1 MEYMASAA
9 SCIMQM
15 WLQRLSFHKLFWNPT
30 LTLPLQG
37 SLVGSLSPLCEPQWT
52 FMPMLAK
59 SLAQAMLGLLRLEV
73 INATVLFSFSR
84 SVVSNSLRPMDYP
97 NPNPPG
103 SCVHGLLQ
111 ARILE
116 WVAVPFSRASSP
128 LRLNPGLL
136 HCRQILY
143 HLNHR
148 EAQMP
153 CTSTLFSWDARSW
166 NSARQPRGGPWG
178 DTTALAEL
186 TAHSPRQP
194 ASHLKEP
201 PWRGIFSPW
210 LSGWTQPNVKTHE
223 PFE

>member
-1 MEYMASAA
+1 M
-9 SCIMQM
+9 
-15 WLQRLSFHKLFWNPT
+15 

-52 FMPMLAK
+52 FMPTLAK

-143 HLNHR
+143 HLKAFFSHS
-148 EAQMP
+148 QP
-153 CTSTLFSWDARSW
+153 CNPGYCPFQRTIKLYW
-166 NSARQPRGGPWG
+166 
-178 DTTALAEL
+178 L
-186 TAHSPRQP
+186 TA
-194 ASHLKEP
+194 
-201 PWRGIFSPW
+201 
-210 LSGWTQPNVKTHE
+210 
-223 PFE
+223 